1 MTSHV
6 FYVVAKLGDNPPEI
20 IHTCDNYSDAEA
32 LCEAMRVDAPPGM
45 VIYVTRHYPGD
56 LYEL

>member
-1 MTSHV
+1 MTSHI
-6 FYVVAKLGDNPPEI
+6 FYVVAQLGNNPPEV
-20 IHTCDNYSDAEA
+20 IHSCDSCSDAEV

-56 LYEL
+56 L